1 MNCVYYHMWQNNVDK
16 MVYHYTSFESAKNI
30 LETKSLRFGRLN
42 GMNDINESYRA
53 IWYPHEAEDVD
64 KYENAVYS
72 YRQISLTVDKPTKR
86 GFDIP
91 PMWGHYAQKGAGV
104 CIVLDKDVIKKA
116 AEDMCCKC
124 GEVDYVID
132 YDSTTVIPNDNPDEF
147 VEKNYKEIFY
157 GKSKDWGY
165 EQEWRII
172 KKCADA
178 SKEEYLD
185 IESAIIAVILCNGD
199 ATDKSQTAFSTPV
212 YESIKG
218 LIRNQYPIFAY
229 ESFGGKSLLKSKDG
243 CQIWPTCPFS
253 TGEYEL
259 DV

>member
-16 MVYHYTSFESAKNI
+16 MVYHYTSIESAKKI
-30 LETKSLRFGRLN
+30 LETKSLRFGKLN

-53 IWYPHEAEDVD
+53 IWYLNKTENTE
-64 KYENAVYS
+64 KYVNAVYN
-72 YRQISLTVDKPTKR
+72 YRQISLTLDKPTKR

-104 CIVLDKDVIKKA
+104 CIVLDKEQLRKTARSMNCRCRAMEYKLR
-116 AEDMCCKC
+116 
-124 GEVDYVID
+124 Y
-132 YDSTTVIPNDNPDEF
+132 NPTIIIEAPTPDDF

-218 LIRNQYPIFAY
+218 LIGNQYPIFAY

-253 TGEYEL
+253 TGKYEL

>member
-1 MNCVYYHMWQNNVDK
+1 MFVLYWIKNNCEK
-16 MVYHYTSFESAKNI
+16 RLASAASE
-30 LETKSLRFGRLN
+30 LDSL
-42 GMNDINESYRA
+42 
-53 IWYPHEAEDVD
+53 
-64 KYENAVYS
+64 
-72 YRQISLTVDKPTKR
+72 IS
-86 GFDIP
+86 
-91 PMWGHYAQKGAGV
+91 
-104 CIVLDKDVIKKA
+104 
-116 AEDMCCKC
+116 
-124 GEVDYVID
+124 EVNKL
-132 YDSTTVIPNDNPDEF
+132 PNDREQTVTATIIIDAPTPDDF

-157 GKSKDWGY
+157 GKSKDWNY
-165 EQEWRII
+165 EREWRII

-218 LIRNQYPIFAY
+218 LIGNQYPIFAY

-253 TGEYEL
+253 TGKYEL